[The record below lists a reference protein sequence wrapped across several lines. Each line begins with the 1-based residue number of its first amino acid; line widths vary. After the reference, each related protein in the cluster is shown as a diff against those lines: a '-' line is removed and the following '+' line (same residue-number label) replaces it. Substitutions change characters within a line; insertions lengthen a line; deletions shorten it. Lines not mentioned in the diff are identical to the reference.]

1 MLDSPHAVFA
11 QYPERAAEKA
21 ALTPGTL
28 FFRAV
33 PAGMFIALAALGATV
48 CGALLGDGAGRLAGA
63 LLFPAGLAMVVLTG
77 VELFTGNIL
86 MVLAQWSGRIRGR
99 AMLVCWGMTYLGNAV
114 GAALIAALTA
124 WGLGGDAGFTA
135 ALEASVAG
143 KLSLGFGEA
152 MARGILC
159 NVLVCAAV
167 WMSLAARDAAGKV
180 LALYFPVALFVLC
193 GLEHC
198 VANLFYLPAAMLA
211 VPEAALAPG
220 RLLLANLLPVT
231 LGNLLGGLLFS
242 GGLWAGFR
250 QRS

>member
-1 MLDSPHAVFA
+1 M
-11 QYPERAAEKA
+11 
-21 ALTPGTL
+21 
-28 FFRAV
+28 
-33 PAGMFIALAALGATV
+33 
-48 CGALLGDGAGRLAGA
+48 
-63 LLFPAGLAMVVLTG
+63 
-77 VELFTGNIL
+77 
-86 MVLAQWSGRIRGR
+86 
-99 AMLVCWGMTYLGNAV
+99 
-114 GAALIAALTA
+114 
-124 WGLGGDAGFTA
+124 
-135 ALEASVAG
+135 AG